1 MIIRFYSITGRT
13 EPIENEV
20 RALVNDIK
28 AELAKRGV
36 GEDKVRLTIIK
47 VRSDVTDDIIKYLD
61 QPESKIPGQ
70 YKSLIVRMR
79 QDGVSTF
86 PAMVIND
93 RKVAEG
99 NELTMDVI
107 RAALAKE
114 LKEEFN
120 LEIPSVASPI
130 PQAQPVSVPQPT
142 PPPPEIPPPQV
153 IQPQPVRP
161 IAPPP
166 QETPPSPPP
175 VAPQAPP
182 PPPQS
187 TALPPLTTTP
197 QSSPIQQAI
206 TIAAP
211 VTTGG
216 LGFKIV
222 NGRPD
227 NCNDCV
233 YYGMHKGYCYL
244 FGFKVNDP
252 SRPPCKSIA

>member
-13 EPIENEV
+13 ESIENEV

-47 VRSDVTDDIIKYLD
+47 VRGDVIDDVIKYLD
-61 QPESKIPGQ
+61 QPEGKIPGQ

-79 QDGVSTF
+79 QDGVSSF

-99 NELTMDVI
+99 SELTMDAI
-107 RAALAKE
+107 KAALAKE

-120 LEIPSVASPI
+120 LEIPSVTSPI
-130 PQAQPVSVPQPT
+130 PQAQPVSTPQPQPIQPPP
-142 PPPPEIPPPQV
+142 PPPPEIPPPQA
-153 IQPQPVRP
+153 IQPQPVKP
-161 IAPPP
+161 ITPPP
-166 QETPPSPPP
+166 TPPPP
-175 VAPQAPP
+175 VTLQTPP
-182 PPPQS
+182 TPPQP
-187 TALPPLTTTP
+187 T
-197 QSSPIQQAI
+197 QVQQTV
-206 TIAAP
+206 TIPETP
-211 VTTGG
+211 VTTGE

-233 YYGMHKGYCYL
+233 YYGAHKGYCYL
-244 FGFKVNDP
+244 FGFRVNDP
-252 SRPPCKSIA
+252 SKPPCKSIA